1 MRLSRIIMALTV
13 GLAVVAVPTAAGA
26 AQPQPAPSVDGTP
39 QPPPYPPVLA
49 SLTVNRPTIFLGET
63 VILTGRNYGPN
74 ETVDIVVS
82 VAPLAAPAAGTA
94 RRSDGSTVA
103 MAPVAFQASAP
114 LSFTA
119 RTNSEGVFTRRYTP
133 SVKGLLTFTGTG
145 RESGRTASTQLRVL
159 HKEAAPAGHRQQP
172 GHPDEGRR
180 RARRR
185 RCRPAARHAGLA
197 ASQPL
202 RHGWRE
208 LIHHSGQCPESQ
220 GTGARRSL
228 RRAPVPVCPAYTR
241 PCASIASATRR
252 NPLMLAPAT

>member
-26 AQPQPAPSVDGTP
+26 AQPQPTPSVDGTP

-63 VILTGRNYGPN
+63 VILTGRNFGPN

-82 VAPLAAPAAGTA
+82 VSPLAAPAAGTA

-119 RTNSEGVFTRRYTP
+119 RTNSDGVFTRRYKP
-133 SVKGLLTFTGTG
+133 SVTGLLTFTATG

-159 HKEAAPAGHRQQP
+159 PNKKPNLPVTGSSLDTPMKVGGGLVAAGAVLLLGTLAW
-172 GHPDEGRR
+172 RR
-180 RARRR
+180 RNRF
-185 RCRPAARHAGLA
+185 
-197 ASQPL
+197 
-202 RHGWRE
+202 
-208 LIHHSGQCPESQ
+208 
-220 GTGARRSL
+220 GTDGA
-228 RRAPVPVCPAYTR
+228 
-241 PCASIASATRR
+241 
-252 NPLMLAPAT
+252 N

>member
-63 VILTGRNYGPN
+63 VILTGRNFGPN

-82 VAPLAAPAAGTA
+82 VTPLAAPAAGTA

-103 MAPVAFQASAP
+103 MTPVAFQAGAP

-119 RTNSEGVFTRRYTP
+119 RTNAQGVFTRRYTP
-133 SVKGLLTFTGTG
+133 SVTGLLTFTATG
-145 RESGRTASTQLRVL
+145 RESGRTATSELRVL
-159 HKEAAPAGHRQQP
+159 HKKKPHLPVTGSSLDTPMKVGGGLVAAGAVLLLGTLAW
-172 GHPDEGRR
+172 RR
-180 RARRR
+180 RNRFG
-185 RCRPAARHAGLA
+185 AG
-197 ASQPL
+197 
-202 RHGWRE
+202 
-208 LIHHSGQCPESQ
+208 
-220 GTGARRSL
+220 GA
-228 RRAPVPVCPAYTR
+228 
-241 PCASIASATRR
+241 
-252 NPLMLAPAT
+252 N

>member
-26 AQPQPAPSVDGTP
+26 AQPQPTPSVDGTP

-49 SLTVNRPTIFLGET
+49 SLTVNRPTIFIGET
-63 VILTGRNYGPN
+63 VILTGRNFGPN

-82 VAPLAAPAAGTA
+82 VSPLAAPAAGTA

-119 RTNSEGVFTRRYTP
+119 RTNSDGVFTRRYTP
-133 SVKGLLTFTGTG
+133 SVTGLLTFTATG

-159 HKEAAPAGHRQQP
+159 PKKKPHLPVTGSSLDTPMKVGGGLVAAGAVLLLGTLAW
-172 GHPDEGRR
+172 RR
-180 RARRR
+180 RNRFG
-185 RCRPAARHAGLA
+185 AGG
-197 ASQPL
+197 AS
-202 RHGWRE
+202 
-208 LIHHSGQCPESQ
+208 
-220 GTGARRSL
+220 
-228 RRAPVPVCPAYTR
+228 
-241 PCASIASATRR
+241 
-252 NPLMLAPAT
+252 